1 MNSSAAGV
9 ATYERLSGAFRA
21 ACTAQP
27 DQVVVR
33 DYRIAGRPVRMRF
46 AGRALGE
53 AYDRPLAHL
62 RAAEG
67 ADAPDLTIDLWDEA
81 ATGVGCE
88 DCVEGSDPN
97 AHGTVMVY
105 DGGRHVKQQSPCTL
119 TLSDRQA
126 SAKIGWVSSAGRLTQ
141 YELGR
146 PLHASLLLW
155 MRDRGIQAVHAGLVA
170 RNGEGVLFGGP
181 GGSGKTTTAVTCLRA
196 GYQYLAD
203 DYVGLERRDDGTWFG
218 HSLYSSSHFEPH
230 HLQRFPDLV
239 PHAMPGKLERE
250 DKHMVLLSGLF
261 PEGFANG
268 AAIRAI
274 ALPRVVQR
282 VETRF
287 RPASKVAVLKQLA
300 PSSLFQLPFLGA
312 GRARFDTMAAL
323 VEAVPTYW
331 LELGSDLPGIPD
343 AIGRMLRGEAE

>member
-1 MNSSAAGV
+1 MRSSAAGIE
-9 ATYERLSGAFRA
+9 TFERLSGAFRA
-21 ACTAQP
+21 ACAARP
-27 DQVVVR
+27 DEVVER

-46 AGRALGE
+46 AGRALGD

-62 RAAEG
+62 RAADRAES
-67 ADAPDLTIDLWDEA
+67 PDLVIDLWDEE
-81 ATGVGCE
+81 ATGIGCD
-88 DCVEGSDPN
+88 DCVEGTDPN
-97 AHGTVMVY
+97 AHGTVTVY
-105 DGGRHVKQQSPCTL
+105 EGARHVKQQSPCTL
-119 TLSDRQA
+119 TLTDREA
-126 SAKIGWVSSAGRLTQ
+126 SAKVGWVSSAARLTQ

-146 PLHASLLLW
+146 PLHSSLLLW

-170 RNGEGVLFGGP
+170 RNGAGVLFGGP

-203 DYVGLERRDDGTWFG
+203 DYVGLERLTDGAWFG

-230 HLQRFPDLV
+230 HLQRFPDLA

-274 ALPRVVQR
+274 ALPRVVPR
-282 VETRF
+282 VETTF

-312 GRARFDTMAAL
+312 GRARFETMAAL
-323 VEAVPTYW
+323 VESVPTYW
-331 LELGSDLPGIPD
+331 LELGSHLPGIPE
-343 AIGRMLRGEAE
+343 AIGRMLRGDPE